1 MGSPLPGNGEFMQR
15 TQLRE
20 GGSPPIFGVTRYSV
34 YQPSSRD
41 WVLSG
46 GADPDEYRAQL
57 WASERMAPREQVFL
71 EWAVPIYQGF
81 HDAHGYRHLVQHSPE
96 MPTRWLDA
104 LRDAAATYPVL
115 MLVPSGA
122 WQDRRLAMA
131 RDLKR
136 RGLPAGPAAW
146 LRVDDDD
153 LLATDFIDRL
163 APLVTAEHEGFAATF
178 GKGLTAELDHGTLAH
193 FGTTIQPMAS
203 MGLTFIGS
211 HDGAGTATF
220 PVSRRSHVHVHRH
233 LPTLVDSREVAYL
246 RLLHENQDRNL
257 TGAAKNPT
265 ASHAVPDLAGTV
277 TRLFPTVVGSSDLRT
292 PGG

>member
-1 MGSPLPGNGEFMQR
+1 MGKFVEK
-15 TQLRE
+15 TQDQM

-34 YQPSSRD
+34 YQPASDD

-46 GADPDEYRAQL
+46 GADPDEYRARL
-57 WASERMAPREQVFL
+57 WAAERMAPREQVFL
-71 EWAVPIYQGF
+71 EWAVPIYQRF
-81 HDAHGYRHLVQHSPE
+81 HEAHGYRHLVQHSPQ
-96 MPTRWLDA
+96 MPARWLDS

-136 RGLPAGPAAW
+136 RRLPAGPAAW

-163 APLVTAEHEGFAATF
+163 APLVTVAHEGFAVTF
-178 GKGLTAELDHGTLAH
+178 GKGLTAQLDDGKLAH
-193 FGTTIQPMAS
+193 FGTTIQPMVS

-220 PVSRRSHVHVHRH
+220 PLSRRSHAHVHRH

-257 TGAAKNPT
+257 SGAAKNPT
-265 ASHAVPDLAGTV
+265 TSHKVPELAETV
-277 TRLFPTVVGSSDLRT
+277 TRLFPTVVGSSDLRA